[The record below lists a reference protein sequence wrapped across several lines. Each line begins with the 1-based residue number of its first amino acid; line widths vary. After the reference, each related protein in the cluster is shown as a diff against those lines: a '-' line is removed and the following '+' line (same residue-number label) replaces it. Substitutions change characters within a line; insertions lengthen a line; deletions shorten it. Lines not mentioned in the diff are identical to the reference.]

1 MSATNI
7 DSYHRRTVVPETK
20 VRFSCLMLAQAAA
33 NSASSI
39 RKTKCYRPKVTT
51 GAGVVPESSSR
62 LLIFTGYGTDLTRS
76 SDRLRTVPNRAIEM
90 GGGFGMTAAKSV
102 FLIDADNTLVGLAN
116 QQLIQSSH
124 GSNKIK

>member
-1 MSATNI
+1 
-7 DSYHRRTVVPETK
+7 
-20 VRFSCLMLAQAAA
+20 
-33 NSASSI
+33 
-39 RKTKCYRPKVTT
+39 
-51 GAGVVPESSSR
+51 
-62 LLIFTGYGTDLTRS
+62 
-76 SDRLRTVPNRAIEM
+76 M